1 MGVFNHIGDNVINIL
16 HIIITSVEKI
26 SYYIS
31 LHTVWIPYFALYA
44 TNDKWFL
51 LQFAKDGDN
60 LVFNLLTDCS
70 LSLAQANVIKY
81 FVHVS

>member
-26 SYYIS
+26 SYFIS
-31 LHTVWIPYFALYA
+31 LHNVWTRYLALYA
-44 TNDKWFL
+44 TYDKLFL

-70 LSLAQANVIKY
+70 LSLAQANVIEY
-81 FVHVS
+81 FVRVS